1 MPVICTYINL
11 TESYVHIY
19 ALLLLKD
26 MCISIYRRSGYN
38 VAIDKNGK
46 TLLPRVRQRS
56 NGKYEGRVQYEFDR
70 YSVYQMGHQ

>member
-1 MPVICTYINL
+1 M
-11 TESYVHIY
+11 
-19 ALLLLKD
+19 
-26 MCISIYRRSGYN
+26 
-38 VAIDKNGK
+38 AIDKNGK